1 MRSLDNN
8 STLNYFNLKFEFTLI
23 LFMLYIESD
32 SVILTVCMFE
42 VTGIINVCF
51 ICVFEN
57 YVLIL
62 LI

>member
-1 MRSLDNN
+1 
-8 STLNYFNLKFEFTLI
+8 
-23 LFMLYIESD
+23 MLYIESD

-42 VTGIINVCF
+42 VTGIINVCY